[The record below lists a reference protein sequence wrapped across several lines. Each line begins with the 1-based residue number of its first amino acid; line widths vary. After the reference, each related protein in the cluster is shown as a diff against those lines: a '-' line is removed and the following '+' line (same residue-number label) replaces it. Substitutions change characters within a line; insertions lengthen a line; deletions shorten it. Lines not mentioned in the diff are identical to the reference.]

1 MSLTVSP
8 DAPTTLDR
16 RTWGT
21 LLVLCGALF
30 LDALDVSMV
39 SVALPSIRTD
49 LHLSTSTLQWVLSGY
64 VLGYGGFLLLGGRAA
79 DLLGRRR
86 MFLVSLGVFVVASG
100 LGGLATGGSMLIVTR
115 VVKGVSAAFTAP
127 AGLSIITTHFAE
139 GPVRNRALSIYA
151 ATGATGFSSG
161 LVFGGLLTQLGWRYV
176 FLPVVVAAATL
187 LGAVR
192 MVPHDFARPVA
203 RRHFDL
209 PGAVLLTAAML
220 LLVSTLVEAPTTGW
234 ASARTIGSLAGV
246 VGVLGVFVGQ
256 ERRSVAPLLRL
267 GILRSASLVRAN
279 VGGMA
284 LTGGWFG
291 FLLIAQLYMQQLR
304 GWSPIQAGLAVLPAA
319 ALVALLSTRMGPL
332 VDRFGPRL
340 LVAVDLSLGT
350 AAYLLFLPIGAH
362 TNYATG
368 LLPTF
373 VLTGLNFALSLGSLS
388 IAATNGIA
396 PQEQGL
402 SGGLLN
408 TSFQFGGPSC
418 WRLSPRS
425 TIPPATAGARRP
437 CCSTASAPPRS
448 CRSSP
453 RSSGWRPRSPAG
465 AAGGKASACA
475 VGPTEF
481 SASSPSRP
489 PARPGRLS
497 RPIHH
502 LTDLDNK
509 HAIVPRPERTP
520 HMSATNSDQEHTS

>member
-1 MSLTVSP
+1 MPLTSSP

-30 LDALDVSMV
+30 LDALDVSLV

-49 LHLSTSTLQWVLSGY
+49 VHLSTSTLQWVLSGY
-64 VLGYGGFLLLGGRAA
+64 VLGYGGFLLLGGWAA

-86 MFLVSLGVFVVASG
+86 VFLVSLGVFVVASG
-100 LGGLATGGSMLIVTR
+100 LGGLATGGAVLIATR
-115 VVKGVSAAFTAP
+115 FVKGVSAAFTAP

-176 FLPVVVAAATL
+176 FFLPVVVAAATL

-192 MVPHDFARPVA
+192 LVPHDVAGPVA

-209 PGAVLLTAAML
+209 PGAVLLTGAMF
-220 LLVSTLVEAPTTGW
+220 LLVFTLVEAPSAGW
-234 ASARTIGSLAGV
+234 ASARTISSLAGV
-246 VGVLGVFVGQ
+246 VLLLGIFVWQ

-291 FLLIAQLYMQQLR
+291 FLFIAQLYMQQLR

-340 LVAVDLSLGT
+340 LVAVGLSLGT
-350 AAYLLFLPIGAH
+350 VAYLLFLPIGAH
-362 TNYATG
+362 TNYAAG

-396 PQEQGL
+396 PHEQGL
-402 SGGLLN
+402 AGGLLN
-408 TSFQFGGPSC
+408 TSFQFGGALMLAIVTAVSHSASHGD
-418 WRLSPRS
+418 RL
-425 TIPPATAGARRP
+425 ARRRG
-437 CCSTASAPPRS
+437 SHRRQQAAASGR
-448 CRSSP
+448 
-453 RSSGWRPRSPAG
+453 
-465 AAGGKASACA
+465 ASACA
-475 VGPTEF
+475 VGPSEL
-481 SASSPSRP
+481 SASQPSRRTRWP
-489 PARPGRLS
+489 PGRLS

-509 HAIVPRPERTP
+509 HAIVPRPERNP
-520 HMSATNSDQEHTS
+520 RNVRNP